1 MYYFICFR
9 SGISQIVFQD
19 LSNSNA
25 PALLQGLFL
34 LPKSYVFYESVVIR
48 EGSFM
53 VFTLKDLTADTYTE
67 VTVVQKEDGTIVSN
81 EERMLNNQHEY
92 LICDDDSP
100 WNFPWGYSSIWDVI
114 RTLNHAEL
122 PYPMESDEMVAII
135 NAADSSSFSDVVG
148 KISEGEVS
156 LITPEE
162 MKNPENRD
170 MCEQNLAL
178 YLVRNGM
185 YQLPFEYSDELEEY
199 LRWNMISEEIQING
213 NWELVKVNNRWF
225 AVSIEV

>member
-1 MYYFICFR
+1 LYYFICFR

-100 WNFPWGYSSIWDVI
+100 WDFPWGYSCIWDII
-114 RTLNHAEL
+114 RTINHAEL
-122 PYPMESDEMVAII
+122 PYPMESDE
-135 NAADSSSFSDVVG
+135 
-148 KISEGEVS
+148 
-156 LITPEE
+156 
-162 MKNPENRD
+162 
-170 MCEQNLAL
+170 
-178 YLVRNGM
+178 
-185 YQLPFEYSDELEEY
+185 LEEY
-199 LRWNMISEEIQING
+199 LRWDMISEEIQING

>member
-1 MYYFICFR
+1 MAGAFFIAEILCFLR
-9 SGISQIVFQD
+9 ISCDSGRE
-19 LSNSNA
+19 
-25 PALLQGLFL
+25 
-34 LPKSYVFYESVVIR
+34 FYMI
-48 EGSFM
+48 
-53 VFTLKDLTADTYTE
+53 FTLKDLTADAYTE

-92 LICDDDSP
+92 LICDDDSS

-135 NAADSSSFSDVVG
+135 NAADSSSFSDVFG

-199 LRWNMISEEIQING
+199 LRWDMISEEIQING

>member
-1 MYYFICFR
+1 M
-9 SGISQIVFQD
+9 
-19 LSNSNA
+19 
-25 PALLQGLFL
+25 
-34 LPKSYVFYESVVIR
+34 PKSYVFYESVVIR

-199 LRWNMISEEIQING
+199 LRWDMISEEIQING

>member
-1 MYYFICFR
+1 MI
-9 SGISQIVFQD
+9 
-19 LSNSNA
+19 
-25 PALLQGLFL
+25 
-34 LPKSYVFYESVVIR
+34 
-48 EGSFM
+48 
-53 VFTLKDLTADTYTE
+53 FTLKDLAADTYTE

-92 LICDDDSP
+92 LICDDDSS

-114 RTLNHAEL
+114 RTLNHAGL

-148 KISEGEVS
+148 KISEGEFS

-178 YLVRNGM
+178 
-185 YQLPFEYSDELEEY
+185 EYSDELEEY
-199 LRWNMISEEIQING
+199 LRWDMISEEIQING

>member
-1 MYYFICFR
+1 MI
-9 SGISQIVFQD
+9 
-19 LSNSNA
+19 
-25 PALLQGLFL
+25 
-34 LPKSYVFYESVVIR
+34 
-48 EGSFM
+48 
-53 VFTLKDLTADTYTE
+53 FTLKDLTADTYTE

-114 RTLNHAEL
+114 RTLNHAEF

-135 NAADSSSFSDVVG
+135 NAADSSSFSDVIG
-148 KISEGEVS
+148 KISEGEFS

-199 LRWNMISEEIQING
+199 LRWDMISEEIQING

>member
-1 MYYFICFR
+1 
-9 SGISQIVFQD
+9 
-19 LSNSNA
+19 
-25 PALLQGLFL
+25 
-34 LPKSYVFYESVVIR
+34 
-48 EGSFM
+48 M

-100 WNFPWGYSSIWDVI
+100 WDFPWGYSSIWDVI

-199 LRWNMISEEIQING
+199 LRWDMISEEIQING